1 MENEEERER
10 EVKEARE
17 KGSTE
22 EEDKQKRREKKVATT
37 WQGRGGRSDRTAQLL
52 EAEGDGVGLVA
63 TRRPP
68 VPREPR
74 FNVRGS
80 LRKGHER

>member
-1 MENEEERER
+1 M
-10 EVKEARE
+10 KEAGE
-17 KGSTE
+17 KGSM
-22 EEDKQKRREKKVATT
+22 EEDKQKRRE
-37 WQGRGGRSDRTAQLL
+37 RGKSGNDREGEEGASDRTAQLL

-63 TRRPP
+63 TRHPP

-80 LRKGHER
+80 SLRKEHER